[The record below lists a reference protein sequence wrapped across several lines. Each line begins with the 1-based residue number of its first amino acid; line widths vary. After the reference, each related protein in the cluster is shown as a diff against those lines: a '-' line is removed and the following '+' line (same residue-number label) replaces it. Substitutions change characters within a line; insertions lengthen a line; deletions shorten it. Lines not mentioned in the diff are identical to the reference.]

1 MACPSHRSVASA
13 AEASRP
19 SSTSHCADSESHCPD
34 SESHRPDSE
43 SNRSVRGLTRRRFGS
58 LAMTAA
64 ASQVLPT
71 ASAEEPEAAPSEAD
85 PGWIDAHVH
94 VWTPDTNRY
103 PLAAGFEADDM
114 RPRRFT
120 PEDLFAH
127 CRPAGVTRI
136 VLIQMSFY
144 RSDNRYMLDVIAAHP
159 GTFSGVAIVDP
170 QSSDLVSRIERLVA
184 KGVRGLRIHPREGE
198 AARWTRDDAMK
209 AVWRAAGDQGIAICP
224 LINPSDLPHVDAMC
238 GNFPG
243 VRVVVDHFARIG
255 IDGEIDQ
262 QNLDALC
269 RLARFPDVY
278 VKTSAFYA
286 LGKKRP
292 PYTDLLPM
300 IHRLV
305 GSFGAERLM
314 WASDCPF
321 QVQGEHRYADSI
333 ALIRDRAEFL
343 SESDK
348 RAILRGTADKVFFS

>member
-1 MACPSHRSVASA
+1 MTCPSHRSVMSRP
-13 AEASRP
+13 EAIRP
-19 SSTSHCADSESHCPD
+19 SSI
-34 SESHRPDSE
+34 
-43 SNRSVRGLTRRRFGS
+43 SNRPHSEADRSVNRLTRRRFGS
-58 LAMTAA
+58 LAMAAA
-64 ASQVLPT
+64 ASPVLPT
-71 ASAEEPEAAPSEAD
+71 ASAEEPDAAQPDAE

-94 VWTPDTNRY
+94 VWTPDTDRY
-103 PLAAGFEADDM
+103 PLAAGFEASEM

-127 CRPAGVTRI
+127 CRPVGVTRV

-144 RSDNRYMLDVIAAHP
+144 GFDNRYMLDVIAEHP

-170 QSSDLVSRIERLVA
+170 QASDVADRIKRLVA
-184 KGVRGLRIHPREGE
+184 RGVRGLRIHPGEGE
-198 AARWTRDDAMK
+198 AARWTHDDAM
-209 AVWRAAGDQGIAICP
+209 ATVWRSAADQGIAVCP

-238 GNFPG
+238 RKFPG

-262 QNLDALC
+262 QQLDALC
-269 RLARFPDVY
+269 RLARFPDVH

-292 PYTDLLPM
+292 PYTDLIPM
-300 IHRLV
+300 IRRLV
-305 GSFGAERLM
+305 DAFGVERLM

-321 QVQGEHRYADSI
+321 QVQDGHRYADSI

-348 RAILRGTADKVFFS
+348 RAMLRDTAEKIFFAKR